1 MTDKKLLLLSTMLKS
16 RSLFNIIRHSGDKK
30 AKNRAVGNLIGM
42 AFLDLIIVIM
52 AGGIAYLYA
61 FLGFPEAVPN
71 MAATIMALF
80 ALVFTFLKTNAYLF
94 GFKEYDMVMALPF
107 KVSTVVT
114 NRFLLMYLKDLPFN
128 MMISVSAL
136 VGYALVVKPAL
147 WVYPAWIVL
156 SLFVVIVPMVI
167 AALLGALLLRVT
179 TSFKHKKL
187 LTVILTFI
195 LVIPCMFMNAIIQ
208 YVVREDKVDK
218 VLNGSLGAMNTA
230 GRYIPGVSWFVK
242 AINEGSIISMLLL
255 IAVSAAL
262 YVVFFVLVSRSY
274 RMINSRM
281 AVNSSKH
288 KKVTD
293 KEYKERTVVGSI
305 AFKEFKTFTGCVTYI
320 VNDGMG
326 VVMAF
331 LAGVACLIFNLSKL
345 VTALTDVP
353 FDIYR
358 MVPCITLFIYLFVGM
373 APTTTASP
381 SLEGKNYW
389 IVKSLPIDM
398 LTVYKGKM
406 RFNNILS
413 LPVGVFAVLCFCFS
427 MRVGFLDYVVN
438 LCLIVSTTLFSTVY
452 GMYCGAKKMRLDW
465 DNEIQVVKQGP
476 GASLYV
482 LTNMFPLMLI
492 ISGLGGLALVM
503 DTKLP
508 ALALSVI
515 YLLFTLLSYKGVKK
529 VASKA

>member
-1 MTDKKLLLLSTMLKS
+1 MLKS
-16 RSLFNIIRHSGDKK
+16 KSLFNIIRYSGDKK

-42 AFLDLIIVIM
+42 AFLDIIIVIM

-61 FLGFPEAVPN
+61 YLGFPEAVP
-71 MAATIMALF
+71 ALAGTVMALF

-94 GFKEYDMVMALPF
+94 GYKEYDMVMSLPF

-136 VGYALVVKPAL
+136 LGYALVVKPAL

-187 LTVILTFI
+187 LTIILTFI
-195 LVIPCMFMNAIIQ
+195 LVIPCMFMNAIIR

-255 IAVSAAL
+255 IAVSVAL

-305 AFKEFKTFTGCVTYI
+305 AFKEFKTFTGCVTYV

-492 ISGLGGLALVM
+492 ISALGGLAFIM

>member
-1 MTDKKLLLLSTMLKS
+1 MLKS

-30 AKNRAVGNLIGM
+30 AKNRAIGNLIGM
-42 AFLDLIIVIM
+42 AVLDIMIVIM

-61 FLGFPEAVPN
+61 YLGFPEAVP
-71 MAATIMALF
+71 ALAGTVMALF

-94 GFKEYDMVMALPF
+94 GYKEYDMVMSLPF

-114 NRFLLMYLKDLPFN
+114 NRFLLMYIKDLPFN
-128 MMISVSAL
+128 LLISASAL
-136 VGYALVVKPAL
+136 AGYAIVVKPAF
-147 WVYPAWIVL
+147 WVYPVWMIL
-156 SLFVVIVPMVI
+156 SLFVVIMPMII

-187 LTVILTFI
+187 LSIILTFI
-195 LVIPCMFMNAIIQ
+195 LVIPCMFLNAIIQ
-208 YVVREDKVDK
+208 YVVRNDKVGQIVDTS
-218 VLNGSLGAMNTA
+218 LNALNTT

-242 AINEGSIISMLLL
+242 AVNEGSVVSMLLL
-255 IAVSAAL
+255 ISVSVAL

-281 AVNSSKH
+281 AVSTSKH

-293 KEYKERTVVGSI
+293 KEYKERTVVNSI
-305 AFKEFKTFTGCVTYI
+305 AFKEFKTFTGCVTYV

-326 VVMAF
+326 AVMAF
-331 LAGVACLIFNLSKL
+331 LVGVACLVFNLNKF

-353 FDIYR
+353 FDIFR
-358 MVPCITLFIYLFVGM
+358 LVPCVTLFIYLFVGM
-373 APTTTASP
+373 MPTTTASP

-413 LPVGVFAVLCFCFS
+413 LPVGVFAVVCMCFS
-427 MRVGFLDYVVN
+427 LRLPLIDYVVN
-438 LCLIVSTTLFSTVY
+438 ICLIVSSVLFSTVY

-492 ISGLGGLALVM
+492 ISALGGLALVM
-503 DTKLP
+503 DTRLP
-508 ALALSVI
+508 ALALSVG
-515 YLLFTLLSYKGVKK
+515 YFLFALLSYKGVKK
-529 VASKA
+529 VAKNAH

>member
-1 MTDKKLLLLSTMLKS
+1 MLKS

-61 FLGFPEAVPN
+61 YLGFAEAVPN
-71 MAATIMALF
+71 MAATVMALF

-187 LTVILTFI
+187 LTIILTFI
-195 LVIPCMFMNAIIQ
+195 LVIPCMFMNAIIR

-293 KEYKERTVVGSI
+293 KEYKERTVVNSI
-305 AFKEFKTFTGCVTYI
+305 AFKEFKTFTGCVTYV

-358 MVPCITLFIYLFVGM
+358 MVPCITLFIYFFVGM

-398 LTVYKGKM
+398 FTVYKGKM

-438 LCLIVSTTLFSTVY
+438 ICLIVSSVLFSTVY

-476 GASLYV
+476 GPSLYV

-492 ISGLGGLALVM
+492 ISALGGLAFIM

>member
-1 MTDKKLLLLSTMLKS
+1 MLKS

-61 FLGFPEAVPN
+61 YLGFAEAVPN
-71 MAATIMALF
+71 MAATVMALF

-147 WVYPAWIVL
+147 WVYLAWIVL

-187 LTVILTFI
+187 LTIILTFI
-195 LVIPCMFMNAIIQ
+195 LVIPCMFMNAIIR

-293 KEYKERTVVGSI
+293 KEYKERTVVNSI
-305 AFKEFKTFTGCVTYI
+305 AFKEFKTFTGCVTYV

-358 MVPCITLFIYLFVGM
+358 MVPCITLFIYFFVGM

-492 ISGLGGLALVM
+492 ISALGGLAFIM